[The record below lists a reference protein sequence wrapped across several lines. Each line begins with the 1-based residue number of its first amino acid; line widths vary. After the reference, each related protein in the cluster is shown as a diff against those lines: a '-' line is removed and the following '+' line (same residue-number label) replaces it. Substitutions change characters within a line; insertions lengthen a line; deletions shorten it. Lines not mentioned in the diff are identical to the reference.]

1 MILLSGVLLVGCE
14 THQPFGD
21 DLSVRLIAPLAGA
34 GTGSPNSAVAGKP
47 TLRWTSSSA
56 AQTYQVQVDD
66 SCDLVAPCTFP
77 SPEIDDS
84 AVATTSY
91 VPASPLVVSSTVPR
105 RQRYH
110 WRVRACRDGSCGEWS
125 SARYFVVGQDLAI
138 NRDLNGD
145 GYSDFLIGSPNSSAV
160 LSQAGQAFVYL
171 GGPRL
176 PVRPALVINSDVPV
190 DQLGHAVAVAGDVNG
205 DGFGDFLVQTT
216 GNNMSVGT
224 QSGRVL
230 LFFGG
235 VNLKAQPDIKF
246 AGGNVDDANGPMTGC
261 GDLNGDGYD
270 DIAFA
275 ATDIDAQHQAILPA
289 RVEIHFGGPAMATS
303 APLVLLGES
312 ATDFFGSS
320 ISAAGDVNGDGYPD
334 LIVGSHQGVSGGRVR
349 IYFGGSQMDAT
360 PDVILESP
368 ADAPVTGLFGYSV
381 AGVGDV
387 NGDGFA
393 DVAVGARD
401 GNEFPASLGRVYVYY
416 GGSPPHTTPDLVF
429 MGNYQDEYFG
439 QAVVFAGDLNHDGYA
454 NIAVLARGI
463 PTGEAD
469 VAVGRTAT
477 QGRVYFYLG
486 GEHPIVSPVIENGTA
501 PITFPS
507 SIRLAA
513 FDIDGDAEPEI
524 LTGQL
529 ANYGSSPVTGQ
540 VSIYQR
546 SNNYAA
552 PALTISAA
560 SSDDWFGFA
569 LSR

>member
-1 MILLSGVLLVGCE
+1 MDSAPSSRGCSASRFAWPPR
-14 THQPFGD
+14 TG
-21 DLSVRLIAPLAGA
+21 GA
-34 GTGSPNSAVAGKP
+34 HAVA
-47 TLRWTSSSA
+47 SSWRH
-56 AQTYQVQVDD
+56 
-66 SCDLVAPCTFP
+66 
-77 SPEIDDS
+77 
-84 AVATTSY
+84 
-91 VPASPLVVSSTVPR
+91 PASNCP
-105 RQRYH
+105 
-110 WRVRACRDGSCGEWS
+110 A
-125 SARYFVVGQDLAI
+125 ADLAPTI
-138 NRDLNGD
+138 
-145 GYSDFLIGSPNSSAV
+145 SSNST
-160 LSQAGQAFVYL
+160 
-171 GGPRL
+171 
-176 PVRPALVINSDVPV
+176 NDVPV

-261 GDLNGDGYD
+261 GDLNGDGDD

-312 ATDFFGSS
+312 APDFFGSS

-334 LIVGSHQGVSGGRVR
+334 LIVGSHQGASGGGRVR
-349 IYFGGSQMDAT
+349 IYFGGPQMDAA

-368 ADAPVTGLFGYSV
+368 ADAPVTGHFGYSV

-393 DVAVGARD
+393 DVAVGATD
-401 GNEFPASLGRVYVYY
+401 GNEYPASPGRVYVYY

-429 MGNYQDEYFG
+429 MGNYPDEYFG
-439 QAVVFAGDLNHDGYA
+439 QVVVSAGDLNHDGYA
-454 NIAVLARGI
+454 DIAVLARGI
-463 PTGEAD
+463 PAGEVD

-477 QGRVYFYLG
+477 QGRVYLYWG
-486 GEHPIVSPVIENGTA
+486 GEHPILSPVIENAPA
-501 PITFPS
+501 PIAFPS
-507 SIRLAA
+507 GMSLAV

-540 VSIYQR
+540 VSIYQS